1 MIYREWGNSMCV
13 EMRFLM
19 YIKHKNSGANEL
31 EKTSIGGCCY
41 DLCFYIQS
49 RTKSISKYSC

>member
-19 YIKHKNSGANEL
+19 YVKHKNSGANEL

-41 DLCFYIQS
+41 DLCFYI
-49 RTKSISKYSC
+49 